1 LDGVETR
8 ELCAL
13 LDVGYRDLGARM
25 RVYSHDSRICR
36 YVLGHLISDEHMFV
50 IVGLADTHDRVG
62 GDTDVLLESSFCHTL
77 HVYI

>member
-1 LDGVETR
+1 
-8 ELCAL
+8 
-13 LDVGYRDLGARM
+13 
-25 RVYSHDSRICR
+25 VYSQDSRICR